1 MDRVVGFERDESDD
15 CGERLELRPRVE
27 DYAWLRDGRMLYSE
41 NTLARI
47 AGSRHPEI
55 GLDNRSG
62 VTIGE
67 SKTNQALRGVQYCWS
82 ERHCGRLAS

>member
-1 MDRVVGFERDESDD
+1 LKGTNRTIAVSVSNSD
-15 CGERLELRPRVE
+15 PRVE

-67 SKTNQALRGVQYCWS
+67 AKQIKRCAACNIAGLSAIADGSHHNGP
-82 ERHCGRLAS
+82 G